1 MKKLA
6 YLSIC
11 FVLMSFLACS
21 GRRMTAQLDTIS
33 QLADSSADSA
43 LAILGQYEREKPN
56 WSKGDRMY
64 FELVKLK
71 AQNKAFATFTTD
83 TIIKE
88 VVEYFK
94 NHGTANERMLAYYL
108 QGRVYA
114 DMNEAPQA
122 LQAYYDAIESADTTS
137 SDCDYQTL
145 IPVYGQM
152 STLFHQQSL
161 PHDEIW
167 ALQHY
172 IDYIRRYNSAK
183 DYINERHQLIRPY
196 YLLGKKDSVLQ
207 IINDTYK
214 ALNEMGEAQEAAK
227 GLITSIYIYTERG
240 QLDAAR
246 KNMEIFE
253 NESGLFDDKG
263 NIVKG
268 REHYYIT
275 KGFYHFAI
283 NNTDSAEYYFRKA
296 MRFGYASDAY
306 KGLLRVYQKSHNI
319 DSVLHYSILNERALD
334 SLHNNMELDAIHR
347 MSSLYNYNRSQKE
360 AEQERNR
367 AQKYQDIFY
376 RCMNILVILVI
387 VIICIGY
394 LFVKNNKEKRNKI
407 INLGERL
414 KAAKNQRAMIQ
425 DELESLKS
433 KDYASVIAKK
443 EQQEA
448 ELTKRIE
455 QLQAENNQYKNSS
468 VNNQEDD
475 FKGFRDCY
483 TAGLFVRK
491 AAHKTERMIPNEA
504 EWKFLIS
511 EFAKYAPH
519 TFQRFSTN
527 NTKPLSDLELHV
539 CLLLILGIPEKTIS
553 IMVNSAPTTISNAK
567 ARANEKLY
575 GQKQASTLKSNL
587 FRTLKGI

>member
-1 MKKLA
+1 
-6 YLSIC
+6 
-11 FVLMSFLACS
+11 MSFLACS

-88 VVEYFK
+88 VVDYFK

-122 LQAYYDAIESADTTS
+122 LQAYYDAIESADTTN

-214 ALNEMGEAQEAAK
+214 ALNEMGEAQEAAEA
-227 GLITSIYIYTERG
+227 LVVSINIYIERG
-240 QLDAAR
+240 QLDMAR
-246 KNMEIFE
+246 KNMELFE
-253 NESGLFDDKG
+253 KGSGLFDKNGD
-263 NIVKG
+263 IAKG
-268 REHYYIT
+268 REHYYDT
-275 KGFYHFAI
+275 KGLYGLATNAI
-283 NNTDSAEYYFRKA
+283 DSAEYYFRKEIKY
-296 MRFGYASDAY
+296 GYRCDGY
-306 KGLLRVYQKSHNI
+306 RGLLNVYRVRNVSDSIAHYSLLFEAAI
-319 DSVLHYSILNERALD
+319 DSLNNQKEI
-334 SLHNNMELDAIHR
+334 DAIHR

-367 AQKYQDIFY
+367 AQKYQDILY

-394 LFVKNNKEKRNKI
+394 LFVKNKKEKRNKI
-407 INLGERL
+407 INLRERL
-414 KAAKNQRAMIQ
+414 KAAKNQRIMIQ

-448 ELTKRIE
+448 ELTKRID
-455 QLQAENNQYKNSS
+455 QLLAENNQYKNSS

-475 FKGFRDCY
+475 FKGFCDCY

-527 NTKPLSDLELHV
+527 NTKPLSDLEQRI
-539 CLLLILGIPEKTIS
+539 CLLLILDIQEKIICT
-553 IMVNSAPTTISNAK
+553 MVESTPSTISNAK
-567 ARANEKLY
+567 ARANEKLF
-575 GQKQASTLKSNL
+575 GQRQAGTLKNNL
-587 FRTLKGI
+587 IMAFKGL